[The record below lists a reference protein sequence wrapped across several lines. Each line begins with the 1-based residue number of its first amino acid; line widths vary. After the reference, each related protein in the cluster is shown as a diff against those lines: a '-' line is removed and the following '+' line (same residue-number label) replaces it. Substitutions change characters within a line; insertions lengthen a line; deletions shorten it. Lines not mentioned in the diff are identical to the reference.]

1 MKPCNLES
9 FLFTK
14 NISIIKNLTDFRK
27 TMVTGVHPRL
37 TDGSSHVKENKYLLS
52 VLSSTLMR
60 SNNLCFRN

>member
-37 TDGSSHVKENKYLLS
+37 TDVSSHVKENK
-52 VLSSTLMR
+52 
-60 SNNLCFRN
+60 